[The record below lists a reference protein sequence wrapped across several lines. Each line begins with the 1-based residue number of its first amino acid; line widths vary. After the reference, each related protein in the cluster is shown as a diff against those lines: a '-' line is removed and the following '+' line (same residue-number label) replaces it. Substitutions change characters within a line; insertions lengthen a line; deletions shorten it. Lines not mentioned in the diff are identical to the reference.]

1 MGNQI
6 SLVGAGRIF
15 IGLRSGG
22 ILRYVGQVKEFKLNV
37 SEEVKELKDFV
48 NGSGLA
54 DSISFISKVEASL
67 TFASLSPENLAI
79 ALQGSEEA
87 LASSV
92 KTDEAYTA
100 FPGGLIVLDGV
111 SPKSVTLKKASD
123 DSVIPAAANYELTPA
138 GIFILDNSS
147 AISASGTA
155 VKVSYTTTAASVI
168 ETLIKA
174 GEEYR
179 IVFSGKNL
187 ARSGKGLKVDLFRA
201 KFSPPKDLSFIGDD
215 FANMAMTAS
224 VLADDSKSGTG
235 ISTFAKI
242 EMEE

>member
-1 MGNQI
+1 MSNQI

-37 SEEVKELKDFV
+37 SEEVKELKDYV

-54 DSISFISKVEASL
+54 DSVSFISKVEASL

-79 ALQGSEEA
+79 ALQGSEKAFE
-87 LASSV
+87 SSM
-92 KTDEAYTA
+92 KTDETHTA
-100 FPGGLIVLDGV
+100 FPGGLIVLEGI

-123 DSVIPAAANYELTPA
+123 DSVIPDTNYELTSA
-138 GIFILDNSS
+138 GIFILENST

-224 VLADDSKSGTG
+224 VLADDTKSGTG

-242 EMEE
+242 ELEE